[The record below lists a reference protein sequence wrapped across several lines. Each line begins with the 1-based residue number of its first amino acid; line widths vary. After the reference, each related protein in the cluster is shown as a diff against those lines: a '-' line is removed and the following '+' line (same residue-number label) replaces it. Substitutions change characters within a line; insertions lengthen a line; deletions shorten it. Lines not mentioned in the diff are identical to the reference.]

1 MSLGT
6 LYTDFKGDVPILKFT
21 GLVEGIKLNEEEIK
35 IGLPEMYKEMLQLR
49 IGKK

>member
-6 LYTDFKGDVPILKFT
+6 MYTNFKGDVPILKFT

-35 IGLPEMYKEMLQLR
+35 IGLPEIHKAVLQLR
-49 IGKK
+49 IEKK